1 MADCKKKQ
9 NVCLL
14 QEIILLQ
21 FTRAVRKIA
30 SSQLIFAH
38 NKVLPS
44 YIHTG
49 RTSYEHEISLHEYT
63 SELQHNFLKSYFPVV
78 F

>member
-1 MADCKKKQ
+1 MKIIYHINGLTARGKRTY
-9 NVCLL
+9 VCY
-14 QEIILLQ
+14 QAIILLQ
-21 FTRAVRKIA
+21 FICAIRKIA

-49 RTSYEHEISLHEYT
+49 RTSYEHEISLHEYM
-63 SELQHNFLKSYFPVV
+63 SEL
-78 F
+78 